1 MNEYKLSNIKI
12 GLKESFSVVIDS
24 SKLDKFLDISND
36 LNPLHVDNAY
46 AKEKGFDGRVVYGLL
61 TASFYSTLVGV
72 HLPGKYC
79 ILQSIDTQFLK
90 PVYIGETLTIS
101 GNPKRVRL
109 WRPDWG
115 HGKVVTIPFPLPNFK
130 GINFRIRENHWQN
143 FVPVSRVFK
152 SFLELADESR
162 RYLL

>member
-12 GLKESFSVVIDS
+12 GLEESFSVVIDS

-72 HLPGKYC
+72 YLPGKYC

-90 PVYIGETLTIS
+90 PVYIGETLIIAGKISYINAAYKQIEIQATIVNQN
-101 GNPKRVRL
+101 GQ
-109 WRPDWG
+109 
-115 HGKVVTIPFPLPNFK
+115 KVSKATIKTGL
-130 GINFRIRENHWQN
+130 I
-143 FVPVSRVFK
+143 
-152 SFLELADESR
+152 DE
-162 RYLL
+162 

>member
-12 GLKESFSVVIDS
+12 GLEESFSVVIDS

-36 LNPLHVDNAY
+36 LNPLHVDNSY

-72 HLPGKYC
+72 YLPGKYC

-90 PVYIGETLTIS
+90 PVYIGETLTIA
-101 GNPKRVRL
+101 
-109 WRPDWG
+109 
-115 HGKVVTIPFPLPNFK
+115 GKISYINAAYKQIEIQATIVN
-130 GINFRIRENHWQN
+130 QN
-143 FVPVSRVFK
+143 GQKVSK
-152 SFLELADESR
+152 ATIKTGLIDE
-162 RYLL
+162 